1 MTTTALINDI
11 IQTNNTE
18 MRRRVQHL
26 NQINGQKWV
35 INHYF
40 HILTTHPRK
49 ILYPSIAQILPLLFQ
64 RGNAGPQVTHCDFH
78 RPKLQHSINKLR
90 AILSRSSYSF
100 CRRALSL
107 FLCWPFLE

>member
-1 MTTTALINDI
+1 M
-11 IQTNNTE
+11 
-18 MRRRVQHL
+18 
-26 NQINGQKWV
+26 
-35 INHYF
+35 INHYLHC
-40 HILTTHPRK
+40 HITTQSRK
-49 ILYPSIAQILPLLFQ
+49 ILHPSISQILPLLFQ

-78 RPKLQHSINKLR
+78 GPKLQHSIDKVR